1 MTKTPLEIWEEKQ
14 LIAAAAQQN
23 LQNAV
28 QIFDAHKFELS
39 PEDRQA
45 TEKEII
51 RNQVAIEEFLMA
63 ARGEYLE
70 AEAAAEPADV
80 ALERKKKLSEA
91 KSAATWNVVGE

>member
-1 MTKTPLEIWEEKQ
+1 MSKTPQEIWEEKQ

-39 PEDRQA
+39 TEDRQN

-63 ARGEYLE
+63 ARAEFLE
-70 AEAAAEPADV
+70 AEASNEPRDV
-80 ALERKKKLSEA
+80 AIERKKKISEA